1 MNEYALSI
9 AIANTATVLTGGAVA
24 LLAYRAF
31 RRTGSTALRAVAI
44 GFGVIVAG
52 SVLGGGFH
60 LVWDAVALGVVLQ
73 SAVTAL
79 GFAILLYSLYAETS
93 DVTVTTEIQ
102 L

>member
-1 MNEYALSI
+1 MNEYALPI

-31 RRTGSTALRAVAI
+31 RRTGAAALRAVAV
-44 GFGVIVAG
+44 GFAVIVAG
-52 SVLGGGFH
+52 SVLGGCIH
-60 LVWDAVALGVVLQ
+60 LLGNAVALGVALQ

-93 DVTVTTEIQ
+93 DITVTTEVQ